1 MDNLSINGR
10 AALSDASE
18 LIDHFGEEAGSEAS
32 SRAASSRS
40 DGNVVRFCH
49 WRHVERVI
57 ATLSSTEVLGSI
69 H

>member
-1 MDNLSINGR
+1 MEDISINGR

-18 LIDHFGEEAGSEAS
+18 LIDHYGEHARSEAGS
-32 SRAASSRS
+32 RAARSRS